1 MILRLEWHPCGFN
14 NHSLRVQI
22 TTYMCPVLNQVT
34 IYLYILLSVTITLP
48 YKEGGGGD
56 REVRMI
62 L

>member
-1 MILRLEWHPCGFN
+1 MVLIIILFVYKSQPICVL
-14 NHSLRVQI
+14 
-22 TTYMCPVLNQVT
+22 CPVLNQVT

-48 YKEGGGGD
+48 YKEGGGD